1 MSQSEPK
8 KPAVCRWIDGLVESI
23 GKVTAWLNVAL
34 VLVIL
39 VQVIMRYGFGKGMVP
54 LEEMQWH
61 LYAVLIMIGL
71 SYDVAVDG
79 HIRLDV
85 LHRKFSPKTK
95 EWVDVLGSLF
105 LLLPMVVVLFIHG
118 LDFVATSIRINE
130 SSDSPLG
137 LPYRW
142 IIKSFVPISMFL
154 LGLAA
159 CSRVIRG
166 LSNIFRRSQG

>member
-1 MSQSEPK
+1 MKQSEPK
-8 KPAVCRWIDGLVESI
+8 PVVCRGIDGLVVGI
-23 GKVTAWLNVAL
+23 GKAVAWLNVAL

-39 VQVIMRYGFGKGMVP
+39 IQVIMRYGFGQGMVR
-54 LEEMQWH
+54 LEELQWH

-71 SYDVAVDG
+71 SYDVVVDG

-85 LHRKFSPKTK
+85 LHRRFSPKAK
-95 EWVDVLGSLF
+95 EWVDVLGTIF
-105 LLLPMVVVLFIHG
+105 LLLPMVVVLFVHG

-130 SSDSPLG
+130 ASDSPLG

-159 CSRVIRG
+159 ISRVIRG
-166 LSNIFRRSQG
+166 LSNIFRKSQG